1 MNTPLPLHA
10 PRRGDS
16 VFSPGRKP
24 RETTTLQTSSPG
36 AQRPTHT
43 YNRTLPNDYTPRRV
57 VSLQP
62 SATVTLRDLGLLDR
76 LVACTKYC
84 ADACPEV
91 ADGSRVTVADSW
103 SAKAEQ
109 IIAAKPDLVIA
120 SVPYQ
125 LEAVAE
131 ILKAGV
137 RFLGLAPRTLDDI
150 YRDIATIAGVFN
162 ASAQADKIISPMKDA
177 IEQVRSYT
185 VTTDRSLAVFCEEW
199 GKPLIASQPWV
210 AELVEGAGGRF
221 VGEPGK
227 TTSFDAVADAH
238 PEVLIAAWCGAGDR
252 VPLERIIE
260 QREWQGLPAVR
271 EGRVFCIND
280 ELLNTPASN
289 LIDGLHAIAWALH
302 PEMFAQPPGIRR
314 IGPLREFLP
323 PS

>member
-1 MNTPLPLHA
+1 M
-10 PRRGDS
+10 
-16 VFSPGRKP
+16 
-24 RETTTLQTSSPG
+24 
-36 AQRPTHT
+36 
-43 YNRTLPNDYTPRRV
+43 PNNYTPQRV

-62 SATVTLRDLGLLDR
+62 SATVTLRDLGRLDR

-84 ADACPEV
+84 CDICPEV
-91 ADGSRVTVADSW
+91 ADGSRVIVADSW
-103 SAKAEQ
+103 SAQAQQ

-150 YRDIATIAGVFN
+150 YRDITVIAG
-162 ASAQADKIISPMKDA
+162 ALDAARQGREIIARMQEA

-185 VTTDRSLAVFCEEW
+185 VTTDRSPLVFCEEW

-210 AELVEGAGGRF
+210 AELVEAASGKF
-221 VGEPGK
+221 LGEPGK
-227 TTSFDAVADAH
+227 TTSPEEIANAH
-238 PEVLIAAWCGAGDR
+238 PEVIIAAWCGAGDR
-252 VPLERIIE
+252 VPMEKIIE
-260 QREWQGLPAVR
+260 QREWQKLPAVR

-289 LIDGLHAIAWALH
+289 LIDGLYAIAWALH
-302 PEMFAQPPGIRR
+302 PEIFPQPRGIRS
-314 IGPLREFLP
+314 IGASLG
-323 PS
+323 